1 MAVKKKMV
9 MSKKADIKQDAK
21 MMKGMNPMQKAKFK
35 SADKKMDSKKPS
47 MKADMRMDKS
57 LRGRIMK
64 GK

>member
-21 MMKGMNPMQKAKFK
+21 MMKGMTPAQKAKFK
-35 SADKKMDSKKPS
+35 TSDKKMDAKKPS

-57 LRGRIMK
+57 LRNRIMR

>member
-1 MAVKKKMV
+1 MAVMKKMV
-9 MSKKADIKQDAK
+9 MSKKADVKQDAK

-47 MKADMRMDKS
+47 AKADMRMDKS